1 MSVEV
6 TLPSLGVAILEATVV
21 KWLKEEGQPVAKE
34 EPIAEVESDKVSFEV
49 VSPMDGVLLKRLCEV
64 SGIVKVN
71 EALAVVGAVG
81 ERYAGRAE
89 GGRAAS
95 EAAPEPVRAQTPE
108 PAARVRAT
116 PAAKALAKKQ
126 GIDLARVRGSG
137 PDGVVTKE
145 DVAAYQETPPEVQA
159 VSATEERIPFS
170 GVRKKTAD
178 KLARSRSE
186 MVQVTTAVE
195 VDMTEADLL
204 RKKWKDTL
212 AQRLGIRL
220 TFMPFFI
227 RAAVMAVREYPVLNS
242 ALEGDEIVI
251 RRNVDFGIAVQ
262 SERGLIVPVVKGA
275 QDQAFWE
282 LARELDA
289 LTGQAREGVTDPR
302 YVGGATI
309 TLSNAGAYG
318 SVISTPVISSP
329 QSALIWTGAILETP
343 VVKEGA
349 IVARK
354 LMNLCVSYDH
364 RIMDGA
370 TVARFLGRMKNLL
383 EEPMLLAM
391 DERGM

>member
-71 EALAVVGAVG
+71 EALAVVGAAG
-81 ERYAGRAE
+81 ERYAGRVE

-95 EAAPEPVRAQTPE
+95 EAAPEPVRAQKPE

-159 VSATEERIPFS
+159 VSAAEERIPFS

-212 AQRLGIRL
+212 ARRLGIRL

-329 QSALIWTGAILETP
+329 QSALIWT
-343 VVKEGA
+343 
-349 IVARK
+349 
-354 LMNLCVSYDH
+354 
-364 RIMDGA
+364 
-370 TVARFLGRMKNLL
+370 ARFWRNR
-383 EEPMLLAM
+383 P
-391 DERGM
+391 

>member
-71 EALAVVGAVG
+71 EVVGAAG
-81 ERYAGRAE
+81 ERYAGRVE

-95 EAAPEPVRAQTPE
+95 EAAPEPVRAQKPE

-145 DVAAYQETPPEVQA
+145 DVATYQETPPEVQA
-159 VSATEERIPFS
+159 VSAAEERIPFS

-212 AQRLGIRL
+212 ARRLGIRL

-329 QSALIWTGAILETP
+329 QSALIWTGAILEKP
-343 VVKEGA
+343 AVKEGA

>member
-71 EALAVVGAVG
+71 EALAVVGAAG
-81 ERYAGRAE
+81 ERYAGRVE

-95 EAAPEPVRAQTPE
+95 EAAPEPVRAQKHE

-145 DVAAYQETPPEVQA
+145 DVATYQETPPEVQA
-159 VSATEERIPFS
+159 VSAAEERIPFS

-212 AQRLGIRL
+212 ARRLGIRL

-329 QSALIWTGAILETP
+329 QSALIWTGAILEKP
-343 VVKEGA
+343 AVKEGA

>member
-1 MSVEV
+1 
-6 TLPSLGVAILEATVV
+6 
-21 KWLKEEGQPVAKE
+21 
-34 EPIAEVESDKVSFEV
+34 
-49 VSPMDGVLLKRLCEV
+49 
-64 SGIVKVN
+64 
-71 EALAVVGAVG
+71 
-81 ERYAGRAE
+81 
-89 GGRAAS
+89 
-95 EAAPEPVRAQTPE
+95 
-108 PAARVRAT
+108 
-116 PAAKALAKKQ
+116 
-126 GIDLARVRGSG
+126 
-137 PDGVVTKE
+137 
-145 DVAAYQETPPEVQA
+145 
-159 VSATEERIPFS
+159 
-170 GVRKKTAD
+170 
-178 KLARSRSE
+178 

-262 SERGLIVPVVKGA
+262 SERGLIVPGCQGRA
-275 QDQAFWE
+275 GSGF
-282 LARELDA
+282 L
-289 LTGQAREGVTDPR
+289 G
-302 YVGGATI
+302 
-309 TLSNAGAYG
+309 AGAG
-318 SVISTPVISSP
+318 AGRPDRTGPGGRHGPPICRRCDNHPF
-329 QSALIWTGAILETP
+329 QRRRIWVGDLHPGDLLPAERAHLDGAILEKP
-343 VVKEGA
+343 AVKEGA

>member
-95 EAAPEPVRAQTPE
+95 EAAPEPVRAQKPE

-186 MVQVTTAVE
+186 MVQVTRAVE

-329 QSALIWTGAILETP
+329 QSALIWTGAILEKP
-343 VVKEGA
+343 AVKEGA

>member
-71 EALAVVGAVG
+71 EALAVVGAAG
-81 ERYAGRAE
+81 ERYAGWVE

-95 EAAPEPVRAQTPE
+95 EAAPEPVRAQKPE

-145 DVAAYQETPPEVQA
+145 DVATYQETPPEVQA
-159 VSATEERIPFS
+159 VSAAEERIPFS

-212 AQRLGIRL
+212 ARRLGIRL

-329 QSALIWTGAILETP
+329 QSALIWTGAILEKP
-343 VVKEGA
+343 AVKEGA